1 MVLKKVKIGVMKI
14 NLLISLDIFN
24 NFLYFK
30 DKDNKSNL
38 NKTCGISDLF
48 NLFNYPYFFYLLGDL

>member
-1 MVLKKVKIGVMKI
+1 MEI

-30 DKDNKSNL
+30 DKDNKFNL
-38 NKTCGISDLF
+38 NKTCGI
-48 NLFNYPYFFYLLGDL
+48 LFNYLNCFYLLGN

>member
-1 MVLKKVKIGVMKI
+1 MMKI
-14 NLLISLDIFN
+14 NLLVSLDIFN

-48 NLFNYPYFFYLLGDL
+48 NLFDYLYCCYLLGN

>member
-1 MVLKKVKIGVMKI
+1 MEI

-30 DKDNKSNL
+30 DKDNKFNL
-38 NKTCGISDLF
+38 NKTCGISDFF
-48 NLFNYPYFFYLLGDL
+48 NLFNSLNFFYLLGNL